1 MRESVGLACN
11 STDLE
16 WCEFSVH
23 DVDRLTAL
31 AYAGKVSPLGA
42 EMYRLLV
49 AGDQQ
54 SFVRA
59 TNIVADRMLAR
70 NIKDGMPFSWR
81 LQIARQAVG
90 EIVRPHCR
98 VCNGAREIIESERG
112 LRIVCTGCGGFGT
125 HKYKDEE
132 RAKGIGVDLIGY
144 TDKLRR
150 LFDKALGI
158 VTGEIIA
165 TNKELAKV
173 LQE

>member
-1 MRESVGLACN
+1 MRESVGLSCN

-23 DVDRLTAL
+23 DIDRLTAL

-59 TNIVADRMLAR
+59 TNIVADKIRGR
-70 NIKDGMPFSWR
+70 NISDGLPFSWR

-90 EIVRPHCR
+90 EIVSPHCR
-98 VCNGAREIIESERG
+98 VCNGAREIIEPERG
-112 LRIVCTGCGGFGT
+112 LRIVCTGCAGSGT
-125 HKYKDEE
+125 HRYSDRE
-132 RAKGIGVDLIGY
+132 RARGIGVDLVGY
-144 TDKLRR
+144 TDKMRR
-150 LFDKALGI
+150 LFDKAFSA

-165 TNKELAKV
+165 TNKELAKL
-173 LQE
+173 LQS